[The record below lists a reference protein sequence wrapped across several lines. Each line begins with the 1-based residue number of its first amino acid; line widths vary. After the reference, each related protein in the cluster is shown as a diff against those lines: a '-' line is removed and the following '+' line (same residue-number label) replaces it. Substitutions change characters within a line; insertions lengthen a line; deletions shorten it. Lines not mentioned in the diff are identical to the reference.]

1 LRWRRPAALLT
12 LVAAAVVVAVV
23 AGALPLLQG
32 QPQPGQATPT
42 PSRSASSRTPSPGL
56 SSQPVV
62 IGSDGGAVLED
73 GPSIT
78 WTTIALSQFGSNMV
92 GAVGAAR
99 VGGTMVVAANDT
111 FMSDTKPVVIES
123 TDGTRWSRVPTDGP
137 EFAHALLDSLVAI
150 PGGLLLVGESLDPDP
165 LCADG
170 AAGCMPVRAT
180 LMWRS
185 SDGQTWQ
192 LLPTRTTA
200 PFDRVWIA
208 SIAAGPKG
216 LVAFG
221 LHYPVVGSPENVVFH
236 SPDGTSWS
244 SAAFP
249 YQSSESPVVLVQQVI
264 ATSAGFVAVSGGGAD
279 EATAWYSADGLSWK
293 RASTPGG
300 STDPAM
306 QAAAGSDG
314 MVAYSDKLWV
324 SADGR
329 TWHIADTPPYFYG
342 SSWIAG
348 DGTQIMVISGQS
360 VYQYVYWSQD
370 GKTWHRG
377 DSTPALPGVS
387 IGAGGSAWI
396 LGSTVIAVG
405 QEQERASPQ
414 NLYVGRI
421 EGH

>member
-1 LRWRRPAALLT
+1 MSRIRPELESLDGHLRDAFRSAELPAAPSRLRSQVAALPAVASGRAGQGRSRRLRWRRPAGLLT
-12 LVAAAVVVAVV
+12 LVGAAVVVAVV
-23 AGALPLLQG
+23 AGALSLLQG

-42 PSRSASSRTPSPGL
+42 ASRSASSRTPSPGL

-62 IGSDGGAVLED
+62 IGSDGSAVLED

-78 WTTIALSQFGSNMV
+78 WTTIALSQFGSNTV
-92 GAVGAAR
+92 WAVGAAR
-99 VGGTMVVAANDT
+99 VGETMVVAANDT
-111 FMSDTKPVVIES
+111 FMSDTKPVIIQS

-137 EFAHALLDSLVAI
+137 EFAHALLDYLVAI

-249 YQSSESPVVLVQQVI
+249 YQSSGSPVVLVQQVI
-264 ATSAGFVAVSGGGAD
+264 ATSAGFVAVSGGLAD

-293 RASTPGG
+293 RAPSQEDRPIQQCTRPPAATEWSPTPT
-300 STDPAM
+300 SC
-306 QAAAGSDG
+306 
-314 MVAYSDKLWV
+314 
-324 SADGR
+324 
-329 TWHIADTPPYFYG
+329 
-342 SSWIAG
+342 
-348 DGTQIMVISGQS
+348 
-360 VYQYVYWSQD
+360 
-370 GKTWHRG
+370 
-377 DSTPALPGVS
+377 
-387 IGAGGSAWI
+387 GSAPTAGPGI
-396 LGSTVIAVG
+396 
-405 QEQERASPQ
+405 
-414 NLYVGRI
+414 
-421 EGH
+421 